1 MKLRFSIANLSLG
14 PVLWT
19 QQSTI
24 AMWNVV
30 GIRDSKSMR
39 LSFIIIQFP
48 NEECHSVDVH
58 DSLSTKAFD
67 IAINFCQL
75 TNKISDS
82 VRDTCTGSIVNT
94 NSACISAKWFLVFV
108 YVGILLAGCSFDM
121 DSVSE
126 VFVET
131 NYIFV
136 YN

>member
-1 MKLRFSIANLSLG
+1 MELRFSIANLSLG

-30 GIRDSKSMR
+30 GIRDSKSMQS
-39 LSFIIIQFP
+39 SFIIIPFP
-48 NEECHSVDVH
+48 NECPSVDVH

-75 TNKISDS
+75 ANKVSYL
-82 VRDTCTGSIVNT
+82 VGDTCTGSIVNT
-94 NSACISAKWFLVFV
+94 NRACISAKWFVVFM